1 MGPKSRGSTRIR
13 LMAGRGEASRGR
25 AILPDVLGLELED
38 VEKPATSATLFG
50 NEAPLELEVGSGKGT
65 FLVSESKRR
74 PEINFVGVEYARLYW
89 RFAEDRRRRNACEN
103 VRVVLAHA
111 VTFIRDYLEDES
123 LHAAHVYFPDPWPK
137 TRHGKRRFVQ
147 PDRIELLARK
157 LKPGARLQ
165 VVTDHAV
172 YFEQIQ
178 EVVRGSS
185 LTIVDFDM
193 PASALEQEIVGSNF
207 ERKYRREGRRLHA
220 IAARRV

>member
-1 MGPKSRGSTRIR
+1 MSPKSSGSTRIGP
-13 LMAGRGEASRGR
+13 MAGRGEARRGR
-25 AILPDVLGLELED
+25 TILPNVSGLELED

-65 FLVSESKRR
+65 FLVSESKIR
-74 PEINFVGVEYARLYW
+74 PEVNFLGVEYARLYW
-89 RFAEDRRRRNACEN
+89 RFAEARRRRNACEN

-123 LHAAHVYFPDPWPK
+123 LHAAHIYFPDPWPK
-137 TRHGKRRFVQ
+137 TRHSKRRFVQ

-178 EVVRGSS
+178 KVVTDSS
-185 LTIVDFDM
+185 LTVVDFDM
-193 PASALEQEIVGSNF
+193 PASALEQEIVGSSF
-207 ERKYRREGRRLHA
+207 ERKYRREGRHLHA